1 VCTMGGYLFAIG
13 IFLATMVCVA
23 ALIWSAE
30 Y

>member
-1 VCTMGGYLFAIG
+1 MGGYLFAIG
-13 IFLATMVCVA
+13 VFLATMVCVA

>member
-1 VCTMGGYLFAIG
+1 MGGYLFAIG
-13 IFLATMVCVA
+13 IFVATIVCVA

>member
-1 VCTMGGYLFAIG
+1 MGGYLFAIG
-13 IFLATMVCVA
+13 VFVATMVCVA

>member
-1 VCTMGGYLFAIG
+1 MGGYLFAVG
-13 IFLATMVCVA
+13 IFVATMVCVA

>member
-1 VCTMGGYLFAIG
+1 MGGYLFAIA

-23 ALIWSAE
+23 LLIWSAE

>member
-1 VCTMGGYLFAIG
+1 VCTMGGYLFAAAVFVG
-13 IFLATMVCVA
+13 TMICVA

>member
-1 VCTMGGYLFAIG
+1 MGGYLFAIG
-13 IFLATMVCVA
+13 VFLATMICVA

>member
-1 VCTMGGYLFAIG
+1 VHVGGYLFAIG
-13 IFLATMVCVA
+13 IFVATMVCVA

>member
-1 VCTMGGYLFAIG
+1 MGGYLFAIG
-13 IFLATMVCVA
+13 IFVATMACLA

>member
-13 IFLATMVCVA
+13 VFVATMACVA

>member
-1 VCTMGGYLFAIG
+1 MGGYLFAIG
-13 IFLATMVCVA
+13 IFVATMVCVA

>member
-1 VCTMGGYLFAIG
+1 MGGYLFAIG
-13 IFLATMVCVA
+13 IFIATMVCVA

>member
-1 VCTMGGYLFAIG
+1 MGGYLFAIG

>member
-1 VCTMGGYLFAIG
+1 MGGYLFAIG
-13 IFLATMVCVA
+13 IFVATIACVA